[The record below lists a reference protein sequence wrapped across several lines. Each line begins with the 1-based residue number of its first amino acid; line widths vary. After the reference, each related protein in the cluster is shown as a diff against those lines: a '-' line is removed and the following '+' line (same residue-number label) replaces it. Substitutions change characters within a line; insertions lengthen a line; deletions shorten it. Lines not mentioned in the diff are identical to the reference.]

1 MNATQ
6 TRRFQ
11 DLHLRHVQGEVL
23 STEDLAFYQTTLAE
37 LDAQELVEVRTHQEN
52 VELRIQELETELSH
66 LQERGSQLRVQLSQ
80 LRQVSHV
87 HAA

>member
-11 DLHLRHVQGEVL
+11 DLHLRYIQGAVL
-23 STEDLAFYQTTLAE
+23 STEDLTFYQTTLAE
-37 LDAQELVEVRTHQEN
+37 LDTQELNEVRAHQGG
-52 VELRIQELETELSH
+52 VELRIQELEAELSR
-66 LQERGSQLRVQLSQ
+66 LQERGSQLREQLSQ
-80 LRQVSHV
+80 LRQAPHV

>member
-6 TRRFQ
+6 TRHFQ

-23 STEDLAFYQTTLAE
+23 PAEDFAFYKAALAE
-37 LDAQELVEVRTHQEN
+37 LDTQELDTARAHQQSVES
-52 VELRIQELETELSH
+52 RIQELETELSG
-66 LQERGSQLRVQLSQ
+66 LQEHGSYLREQLARH
-80 LRQVSHV
+80 RQTSRV

>member
-11 DLHLRHVQGEVL
+11 DLHLRHVQGEAL
-23 STEDLAFYQTTLAE
+23 PAEDFAFYKATLAE
-37 LDAQELVEVRTHQEN
+37 LDAQELSTARVHQASIES
-52 VELRIQELETELSH
+52 RIQELETELSG
-66 LQERGSQLRVQLSQ
+66 LQERGSYLRKQLA
-80 LRQVSHV
+80 RQRQTPRV

>member
-23 STEDLAFYQTTLAE
+23 SADDFAFYQTTLAE
-37 LDAQELVEVRTHQEN
+37 LDAQELSEVRAHQGG
-52 VELRIQELETELSH
+52 VELRIQELEAELSR
-66 LQERGSQLRVQLSQ
+66 LQERGSQLREQLSQ
-80 LRQVSHV
+80 LRQAPQV
-87 HAA
+87 HTA